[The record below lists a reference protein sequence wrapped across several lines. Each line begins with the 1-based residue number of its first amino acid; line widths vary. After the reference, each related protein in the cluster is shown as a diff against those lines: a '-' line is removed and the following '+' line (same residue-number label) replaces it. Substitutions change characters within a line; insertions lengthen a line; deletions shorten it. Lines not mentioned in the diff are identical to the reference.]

1 MSAEGKPETTETS
14 WWESAPPRK
23 TTGSPLGGQTGRSN
37 SETDSTTALAEEWIA
52 AKADLRKSQT
62 RLDKAVTALISECG
76 IREDGSQS
84 QRFGDYKI
92 TTTGTINYSVDMD
105 SANRLLAEGILN
117 PTLWQEIF
125 KTRLS
130 LGKVAYQEAISAM
143 PELAGQIQ
151 GCVTSKSG
159 KSQAWVEKVED

>member
-1 MSAEGKPETTETS
+1 MKKANEQETTETS
-14 WWESAPPRK
+14 WWESAPPRQ

-62 RLDKAVTALISECG
+62 RLDKAVTALIENCG
-76 IREDGSQS
+76 IREDGAQS

-92 TTTGTINYSVDMD
+92 TTTSTINYSVDMQA
-105 SANRLLAEGILN
+105 ANRLLEENILN

-130 LGKVAYQEAISAM
+130 LGKVAYEEAIAAM
-143 PELAGQIQ
+143 PELAPQIKE
-151 GCVTSKSG
+151 CLTSKLG
-159 KSQAWVEKVED
+159 KSQARVERITE